1 MLKIK
6 KIKPMFNAIV
16 TTMDKYEDDVTQS
29 GIITK
34 NRTKGAIK
42 EYQKVVAVGTA
53 VRDIKEG
60 DLVKINPSRYEIK
73 KYSDGSMKDGVITTN
88 SVIGYKFDII
98 EIDNKE
104 YLYLRDNDIDYIA
117 TEYEEF
123 EVEKPSSI
131 VTPSSG
137 IIIPDGIVTC

>member
-1 MLKIK
+1 
-6 KIKPMFNAIV
+6 
-16 TTMDKYEDDVTQS
+16 
-29 GIITK
+29 
-34 NRTKGAIK
+34 
-42 EYQKVVAVGTA
+42 
-53 VRDIKEG
+53 
-60 DLVKINPSRYEIK
+60 
-73 KYSDGSMKDGVITTN
+73 MKDGVITTN

-98 EIDNKE
+98 EINNKE